1 MKKMLALL
9 VIYAAT
15 TVAVAARAT
24 PGTARILAF
33 DLDNHEVANVAFPVP
48 TAGAELWPTMLA
60 LAAEGKLGVRHQVF
74 GDVVV
79 VREINGE
86 AHTFST
92 TGWILTLQ
100 SGGSRLRN
108 QALQGAV
115 LRPGDVAVWQL
126 MRMSNVPPVDVEP
139 VPLEP
144 YEPEL

>member
-1 MKKMLALL
+1 MLTLL
-9 VIYAAT
+9 VIAAAT
-15 TVAVAARAT
+15 TVTVAAGST

-33 DLDNHEVANVAFPVP
+33 DLADRVVANVEFPV
-48 TAGAELWPTMLA
+48 AASGDELWPTMLA

-108 QALQGAV
+108 QALRGAV
-115 LRPGDVAVWQL
+115 LRPGDVAVWRL
-126 MRMSNVPPVDVEP
+126 MRMSSVPPVDTEP
-139 VPLEP
+139 VPIEP
-144 YEPEL
+144 FEPEL